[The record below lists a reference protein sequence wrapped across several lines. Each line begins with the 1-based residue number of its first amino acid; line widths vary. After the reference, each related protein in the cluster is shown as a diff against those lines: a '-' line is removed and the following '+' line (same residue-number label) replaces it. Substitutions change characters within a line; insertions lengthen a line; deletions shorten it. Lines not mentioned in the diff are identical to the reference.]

1 MKKILAL
8 LMPVCM
14 MLALLTGCGSA
25 PAETPQTPA
34 EQPVA
39 EKPAEKET
47 VALKVWADQVELE
60 LMKSSATILPL
71 RTRKRNT
78 CLSSAPSAP

>member
-8 LMPVCM
+8 LMAVCM

-39 EKPAEKET
+39 EKPAEKEP
-47 VALKVWADQVELE
+47 VALGRSGRAGADGKALQ
-60 LMKSSATILPL
+60 
-71 RTRKRNT
+71 RFCR
-78 CLSSAPSAP
+78 CAPGKGIRV

>member
-8 LMPVCM
+8 LMAVCM

-34 EQPVA
+34 EPPVA

-47 VALKVWADQVELE
+47 VALKVWPIR
-60 LMKSSATILPL
+60 SSW
-71 RTRKRNT
+71 
-78 CLSSAPSAP
+78 S

>member
-8 LMPVCM
+8 LMAVCM

-39 EKPAEKET
+39 EKPA
-47 VALKVWADQVELE
+47 
-60 LMKSSATILPL
+60 
-71 RTRKRNT
+71 
-78 CLSSAPSAP
+78 

>member
-8 LMPVCM
+8 LMAVCM

-39 EKPAEKET
+39 ENLQRRKPSRSRCGPIR
-47 VALKVWADQVELE
+47 
-60 LMKSSATILPL
+60 SSW
-71 RTRKRNT
+71 
-78 CLSSAPSAP
+78 S